1 MVSRTSEAENTTT
14 AVPDRMEFVGVPVG
28 HHSHPD
34 NFNLEQFEYL
44 VTQSES
50 EPAARML
57 LLLLEQLD
65 CHYGQ
70 WGPRFS
76 AYVPGVTPTGLN
88 RTLCTRIA
96 GAITTLFS
104 RPDFMVSDGG
114 YIQLMNQHRWLALIF
129 AVSSYG
135 HADHIIRNL
144 NAAGGGVVDPLT
156 LNGHNLRL
164 FCLCYF
170 PDSQIALQPDVL
182 WQYDRLTVARLFLV
196 LISGR
201 ALPTSA
207 AHSKR
212 EQLLAWLPER
222 LAELDSLDF
231 LPTGVIHDVYMH
243 CSYAD
248 LAEKH
253 RIKRSLNDLIRRS
266 LLAGDFA
273 DIAVGDN
280 RGQTATESTDIQGP
294 PKKPIMLVVLEWFT
308 SQHSVYR
315 THSRALAALHER
327 FTVHAVGLN
336 TAVDDV
342 SRQVFDVFH
351 GVAAATALQEAYAI
365 AGELRPDVV
374 LYAGIGMFSFTI
386 YLSNLRLAPLQLV
399 GLGHGA
405 STFCGQING
414 FVVEEDLVGE
424 ERCFSETVIRVP
436 ADAMPFVPPA
446 GICRVPVM
454 RTPFLTRQQAQWREP
469 LPVRVA
475 VCASIMKINPNFL
488 ATLAEIQRRSR
499 VAVQFCFYMGF
510 AQGLTLDYLRA
521 SVHAVL
527 PGAEVN
533 AHRPVQEYQTAL
545 NSCELFVSPFP
556 YGNMNSVVD
565 AVRQG
570 LPGVCLNGP
579 EVHSHIDGGLFRRL
593 GLPEELVTTGY
604 EAYIRTVLRL
614 VEEHDWREMLQ
625 HQLLD
630 TDLEQVLFQGHPEKF
645 AAVISD
651 TWQQVRPVVAVSGR
665 IRKNRRKTS

>member
-1 MVSRTSEAENTTT
+1 MTSRSSEVENTATD
-14 AVPDRMEFVGVPVG
+14 VRDLVEFVGVPVG
-28 HHSHPD
+28 HPAQPD
-34 NFNLEQFEYL
+34 MFNLEQFEYQ
-44 VTQSES
+44 VTQPDS

-57 LLLLEQLD
+57 LLLLTQLD
-65 CHYGQ
+65 SHYGQ
-70 WGPRFS
+70 WGSQFS
-76 AYVPGVTPTGLN
+76 AYAPGVPPEGLN
-88 RTLCTRIA
+88 PVLCTRIA
-96 GAITTLFS
+96 GAVTTLFS
-104 RPDFMVSDGG
+104 RPAFTVSDGG
-114 YIQLMNQHRWLALIF
+114 YVQLMSLHRWLALIF

-135 HADHIIRNL
+135 HADHIIRNI

-182 WQYDRLTVARLFLV
+182 WQYDRRTVARLFLA

-207 AHSKR
+207 AHGKR
-212 EQLLAWLPER
+212 EQLLAWLPDR

-231 LPTGVIHDVYMH
+231 LPTAVLHDVYMH

-266 LLAGDFA
+266 LLAGDFV
-273 DIAVGDN
+273 DIAVEGN
-280 RGQTATESTDIQGP
+280 RGQTATDNPEIQGP
-294 PKKPIMLVVLEWFT
+294 PKKPVMLVVLEWFT

-315 THSRALAALHER
+315 THSRALASLRER

-336 TAVDDV
+336 TAVDAAG
-342 SRQVFDVFH
+342 REVFDVFH
-351 GVAAATALQEAYAI
+351 GVSAASALQEAYAI
-365 AGELRPDVV
+365 ARELRPDLV
-374 LYAGIGMFSFTI
+374 LYAGIGMFPFTI

-405 STFCGQING
+405 STFCEQMNG
-414 FVVEEDLVGE
+414 FVIEEDLVGD

-446 GICRVPVM
+446 DVHCVPVT

-499 VAVQFCFYMGF
+499 VVVQFCFYMGF
-510 AQGLTLDYLRA
+510 AQGLTLDYLREA
-521 SVHAVL
+521 IRAVL

-533 AHRPVQEYQTAL
+533 AHMPVQAYQIAL

-556 YGNMNSVVD
+556 YGNMNGVVD
-565 AVRQG
+565 AVRMG
-570 LPGVCLNGP
+570 LPGVCLTGP
-579 EVHSHIDGGLFRRL
+579 EVHSHIDEGLFRRL
-593 GLPEELVTTGY
+593 GLPEELIATGD
-604 EAYIRTVLRL
+604 ESYIRATLRL

-630 TDLEQVLFQGHPEKF
+630 NDVEQVLFQGHPEKF
-645 AAVISD
+645 AAVLSD
-651 TWQQVRPVVAVSGR
+651 VWQQVRPFVAASGPE
-665 IRKNRRKTS
+665 RKSRRKTS

>member
-1 MVSRTSEAENTTT
+1 MTSRTSAAENTTT
-14 AVPDRMEFVGVPVG
+14 GTHDRVEFVGVAVG
-28 HHSHPD
+28 HHAQPD
-34 NFNLEQFEYL
+34 NFNLEQFEYQ
-44 VTQSES
+44 VTQADTEA
-50 EPAARML
+50 AARML
-57 LLLLEQLD
+57 LLLLAQLD
-65 CHYGQ
+65 NHYGQ

-76 AYVPGVTPTGLN
+76 AYAPGVLPTSLN
-88 RTLCTRIA
+88 RQLCTRIA
-96 GAITTLFS
+96 GAVTTLFS
-104 RPDFMVSDGG
+104 RPDFTVSDEG
-114 YIQLMNQHRWLALIF
+114 YVQLMNLHRWLALIF

-135 HADHIIRNL
+135 HADHIIRNI

-164 FCLCYF
+164 FCMCYF

-182 WQYDRLTVARLFLV
+182 WQYDRRTVARLFLA

-201 ALPTSA
+201 ALPTPA
-207 AHSKR
+207 AHGKR

-231 LPTGVIHDVYMH
+231 LPTAVLHDVYMH

-248 LAEKH
+248 LEEKH

-280 RGQTATESTDIQGP
+280 RGQTATDNPDIQGP
-294 PKKPIMLVVLEWFT
+294 PTKPVMLVVLEWFT

-315 THSRALAALHER
+315 THSRALAALRGR
-327 FTVHAVGLN
+327 FTVHAVGLT
-336 TAVDDV
+336 TAVDTV
-342 SRQVFDVFH
+342 SRQVFDAFR
-351 GVAAATALQEAYAI
+351 GVDTASALQEAWAI
-365 AGELRPDVV
+365 AGDLRPDVV
-374 LYAGIGMFSFTI
+374 LYAGIGMFPFTI

-414 FVVEEDLVGE
+414 FVIEEDLVGE

-436 ADAMPFVPPA
+436 ADSMPFVPPA
-446 GICRVPVM
+446 DICRVPVT
-454 RTPFLTRQQAQWREP
+454 RTSFLTRQQAQWREP

-499 VAVQFCFYMGF
+499 VPMQYCFYMGF
-510 AQGLTLDYLRA
+510 AQGLTLDYLSDA
-521 SVHAVL
+521 IHAVL

-533 AHRPVQEYQTAL
+533 AHMPVQDYQTAL

-556 YGNMNSVVD
+556 YGNMNGVVD
-565 AVRQG
+565 AVCQG
-570 LPGVCLNGP
+570 LPGVCLTGP

-593 GLPEELVTTGY
+593 GLPEELIATGY
-604 EAYIRTVLRL
+604 EAYIRAALRL

-630 TDLEQVLFQGHPEKF
+630 NYVEQVLFQGHPEKF
-645 AAVISD
+645 AEVISEV
-651 TWQQVRPVVAVSGR
+651 WLQSRPFAGVATGVSHAPE
-665 IRKNRRKTS
+665 KTA